1 MKTATATA
9 TAVLVAALAATASQ
23 ASASEIRRFSYV
35 ATNDEA
41 QHRTQDI
48 ALTVEQGLFGGMRVL
63 HLYRSRGEDFD
74 LKVNFPAWRPSA
86 LKAALQGDPNGVHI
100 YLIDPATGEG
110 FARGACHGARKA
122 WLAMVAPHPYEP
134 LVIAVLAD
142 NPAAHAPVVC
152 ERLEYR
158 WQGEWVLPG
167 GRNDSRNDPGQA
179 RTKF

>member
-1 MKTATATA
+1 MKTA
-9 TAVLVAALAATASQ
+9 TAVLVAALAAASQ
-23 ASASEIRRFSYV
+23 ASASEERRFSYV
-35 ATNDEA
+35 AVNDEA

-48 ALTVEQGLFGGMRVL
+48 ALVVRQGLLGGMRVE
-63 HLYRSRGEDFD
+63 HIYRSRGDDFD
-74 LKVNFPAWRPSA
+74 LKINFPAWRPSA
-86 LKAALQGDPNGVHI
+86 LRAALQGDPGGVHI
-100 YLIDPATGEG
+100 YQVDPVAGEG

-142 NPAAHAPVVC
+142 DPAAHAPIVC

-167 GRNDSRNDPGQA
+167 GRNDSRKDGGQA
-179 RTKF
+179 QTKF